1 MRPSALLRLALAG
14 TRTDTVRVLLT
25 AFSAALAALA
35 AFAAL
40 TVLAIPTPPASA
52 DNMVRWSEQYS
63 SALLREPGLRGGTA
77 FALVLLMVPVLALAG
92 QCARLGA
99 PARDRRLA
107 ALRLAGAT
115 PGQVTRLAMLETG
128 VAGLL
133 GTLSGLALYL
143 VGRELLHR
151 PDERGQLALPT
162 DVLPHAGALAAVVVG
177 LPLVAG
183 LATALML
190 RLVITTPLGVT
201 RRAARERGPGPWAG
215 VLIVV
220 GVAAFILGWPV
231 LLRRTVDGPF
241 VGIALVL
248 IAAGGLAAILGTVT
262 GTGWISHT
270 TGRLLRRYARHPAP
284 LLAAGRL
291 MSDPWAGSRAFA
303 ALLAAVTF
311 GAGAAGLRS
320 HFVTEDRLAR
330 QQNRLAGVEAGAN
343 PFYLNTISLVDLAVT
358 VAVLIAAAG
367 LLVAVVEGLVARRRA
382 YAALTATGVPR
393 TTLAWSLVWQAVLPA
408 VPAILLALTVGA
420 VLARALFGDAARGPS
435 TTSVCD
441 AGAQLCADP
450 VTREQYTRITESPA
464 VHAVP
469 DIPLEQLALLGGGA
483 LAAVLATVGIGLL
496 FLRPSTAI
504 EELRAT

>member
-1 MRPSALLRLALAG
+1 MRPWALLRLALAG

-35 AFAAL
+35 ACAAL
-40 TVLAIPTPPASA
+40 TVLAIPTPMATPG
-52 DNMVRWSEQYS
+52 NMVRWSEQYS
-63 SALLREPGLRGGTA
+63 NALLREPGLRGGTA
-77 FALVLLMVPVLALAG
+77 FALVLLMIPVLALAG

-115 PGQVTRLAMLETG
+115 PGQVTWLAMLETG

-133 GTLSGLALYL
+133 GTLGGLALYL
-143 VGRELLHR
+143 AGHELLHR

-162 DVLPHAGALAAVVVG
+162 DVLPHAGALAAVVIG
-177 LPLVAG
+177 LPLIAG

-190 RLVITTPLGVT
+190 RRVITTPLGVT

-215 VLIVV
+215 VLIVA
-220 GVAAFILGWPV
+220 GVAAFIVGWPV
-231 LLRRTVDGPF
+231 LLRRTVDGPY
-241 VGIALVL
+241 VGYALLL
-248 IAAGGLAAILGTVT
+248 IAAGGLVALLGVVT

-270 TGRLLRRYARHPAP
+270 TGRLLRRYARHPAA

-291 MSDPWAGSRAFA
+291 TADPWAGSRTFA

-311 GAGAAGLRS
+311 GAGAAGLRA
-320 HFVTEDRLAR
+320 HFVAQDQLTRR
-330 QQNRLAGVEAGAN
+330 QSRLAGDEWGAN
-343 PFYLNTISLVDLAVT
+343 PFYLSTMSLVDLAVA
-358 VAVLIAAAG
+358 VAVVIAAAG
-367 LLVAVVEGLVARRRA
+367 LLVAVVEGVVARRRT

-420 VLARALFGDAARGPS
+420 VLSRAFFGDAERGPS
-435 TTSVCD
+435 TSSVCE
-441 AGAQLCADP
+441 AAVQLCADP
-450 VTREQYTRITESPA
+450 ATRDQYTRITESPA
-464 VHAVP
+464 VRAVP
-469 DIPLEQLALLGGGA
+469 DVPLEHLALLGGGA
-483 LAAVLATVGIGLL
+483 LAAVLATVAVGLL
-496 FLRPSTAI
+496 FLRSSTAV